1 MGYNAPL
8 SRAGIAVGPSH
19 QTPPGA
25 NAPRGGGGG
34 SAAAKKSGKSGKKSG
49 NKTKRLRADADL
61 QEALSPY
68 DVQALI
74 SKELEDI

>member
-1 MGYNAPL
+1 M
-8 SRAGIAVGPSH
+8 GPSH

-25 NAPRGGGGG
+25 MAPRGGGGG
-34 SAAAKKSGKSGKKSG
+34 GGDGGGGGGGGGSGAAPSKKSGKSGKKSG

-68 DVQALI
+68 DVPP
-74 SKELEDI
+74 DG